1 MNIKFSYYYGKEADQ
16 YSFFKIPK
24 ILYTDSIFKT
34 LSSDAKVLYSILL
47 DRMSLSMKNGW
58 LDEENKVFIIFTIDE
73 IEETMN
79 IGRNKAINIM
89 KEIQDFG
96 LIEKKRRGLGK
107 PNIIYVKSFL
117 VETIEENGKME
128 EEKNGDRSLNDK
140 FQEVSK
146 ANLQKFEKQTSR
158 NLKNKPQEV
167 SKTNC
172 NKTNINKTKKS
183 DTDISKTTSID
194 KTGCKRKSKKGEG
207 GQVEKIIKQNI
218 SYFDFMDRD
227 SPTKENIDFIVEIMV
242 DAVESKRDL
251 KINQTWISYEKIKE
265 KFLSIKKEHIEYI
278 LSVLRENTSKIT
290 HFRAYLLSIIYNAPI
305 NIIYYNKQ
313 SKDVRN
319 FENYADDEKLW
330 KEFLKGQW
338 VKSFK
343 K

>member
-34 LSSDAKVLYSILL
+34 LSSDAKVLYAILL

-58 LDEENKVFIIFTIDE
+58 LDDENKVFIIFTIEE

-107 PNIIYVKSFL
+107 PNIIYVKNFL
-117 VETIEENGKME
+117 VETMEENSTVR
-128 EEKNGDRSLNDK
+128 EKTCEDGSLNDK

-158 NLKNKPQEV
+158 NLKTKPQEV

-183 DTDISKTTSID
+183 DTDMSKTTSIGKTAHKRKL
-194 KTGCKRKSKKGEG
+194 KTGEG
-207 GQVEKIIKQNI
+207 SQIERNIKQNI
-218 SYFDFMDRD
+218 SYLDFMDRD
-227 SPTKENIDFIVEIMV
+227 SPTKETIDFIVEIMV
-242 DAVESKRDL
+242 DAVEGKRDL
-251 KINQTWISYEKIKE
+251 KINQSWLSYEKIRE
-265 KFLSIKKEHIEYI
+265 RLLEIKKEHIEYV
-278 LSVLRENTSKIT
+278 LSVLKENTSKIT
-290 HFRAYLLSIIYNAPI
+290 HFRAYLLSILYNAPI
-305 NIIYYNKQ
+305 NSVYYNKQ
-313 SKDVRN
+313 EKN
-319 FENYADDEKLW
+319 TGNIGNYTDDEKIW
-330 KEFLKGQW
+330 QDFLKG
-338 VKSFK
+338 K
-343 K
+343 

>member
-34 LSSDAKVLYSILL
+34 LSSDAKVLYAILL

-117 VETIEENGKME
+117 VETKEENRTAE
-128 EEKNGDRSLNDK
+128 EETSEDRSLNVK

-158 NLKNKPQEV
+158 NLENKLQEV

-172 NKTNINKTKKS
+172 NNTEYNYTEFSENESYQYLSEQEKGRDRIQERNEYRQLIHDNIEYEILCQSYGTGRVEELVELMLDAICSTKTYQQINGEAVPTQVVKS
-183 DTDISKTTSID
+183 
-194 KTGCKRKSKKGEG
+194 RL
-207 GQVEKIIKQNI
+207 
-218 SYFDFMDRD
+218 
-227 SPTKENIDFIVEIMV
+227 
-242 DAVESKRDL
+242 L
-251 KINQTWISYEKIKE
+251 KVGY
-265 KFLSIKKEHIEYI
+265 EHIQYVFFS
-278 LSVLRENTSKIT
+278 LDRSTSKVKNIRQYMLT
-290 HFRAYLLSIIYNAPI
+290 VLYNAPATI
-305 NIIYYNKQ
+305 NQFYDAEVRHDMYWG
-313 SKDVRN
+313 KDIPDR
-319 FENYADDEKLW
+319 
-330 KEFLKGQW
+330 
-338 VKSFK
+338 
-343 K
+343 

>member
-34 LSSDAKVLYSILL
+34 LSSDAKVLYAILL

-117 VETIEENGKME
+117 VETKEENRTAE
-128 EEKNGDRSLNDK
+128 EETSEDRSLNVK

-158 NLKNKPQEV
+158 NLENKPQEV
-167 SKTNC
+167 SKRNC

-183 DTDISKTTSID
+183 EPDISKTTSID
-194 KTGCKRKSKKGEG
+194 KTECKRKLKKEEG

-218 SYFDFMDRD
+218 SYLDFMDRD
-227 SPTKENIDFIVEIMV
+227 SPTKENIDFVVEIMV
-242 DAVESKRDL
+242 DAVEGKRDL
-251 KINQTWISYEKIKE
+251 KINQTWISYEKIRGRLLE
-265 KFLSIKKEHIEYI
+265 IKKEHIEYV
-278 LSVLRENTSKIT
+278 LSVLKENTSKIT
-290 HFRAYLLSIIYNAPI
+290 HFRVYSTIYYLQCSYKHYLL
-305 NIIYYNKQ
+305 Q
-313 SKDVRN
+313 
-319 FENYADDEKLW
+319 
-330 KEFLKGQW
+330 
-338 VKSFK
+338 
-343 K
+343 

>member
-34 LSSDAKVLYSILL
+34 LSSDAKVLYAILL

-117 VETIEENGKME
+117 VETKEENRTAE
-128 EEKNGDRSLNDK
+128 EETSEDRSLNVK

-158 NLKNKPQEV
+158 NLENKPQEV

-172 NKTNINKTKKS
+172 NKTNTNKTEYS
-183 DTDISKTTSID
+183 NTDFNHTSPRSPSKTSGINHQEQD
-194 KTGCKRKSKKGEG
+194 PE
-207 GQVEKIIKQNI
+207 VEETIQTLKQNI
-218 SYFDFMDRD
+218 EYLSLIEERAEEKETIDLMLNLMTEVIKNKTDR
-227 SPTKENIDFIVEIMV
+227 
-242 DAVESKRDL
+242 R
-251 KINQTWISYEKIKE
+251 INQSRIPFERLKE
-265 KFLSIKKEHIEYI
+265 QLLTLKKEHINYVLLV
-278 LSVLRENTSKIT
+278 LSENKNKISNL
-290 HFRAYLLSIIYNAPI
+290 RAYLLSLLYNASV
-305 NIIYYNKQ
+305 NILGMKKHQEPDTTDY
-313 SKDVRN
+313 SKDQQIWRA
-319 FENYADDEKLW
+319 FFDTT
-330 KEFLKGQW
+330 
-338 VKSFK
+338 
-343 K
+343 

>member
-34 LSSDAKVLYSILL
+34 LSSDAKVLYAILI

-79 IGRNKAINIM
+79 IGRNKAVNIM

-117 VETIEENGKME
+117 VETMEENSTVRE
-128 EEKNGDRSLNDK
+128 ETCEDRSLNDT

-146 ANLQKFEKQTSR
+146 VNLQKFEKQTSR
-158 NLKNKPQEV
+158 NLKTKLQEV

-183 DTDISKTTSID
+183 DTDISKTTSIG
-194 KTGCKRKSKKGEG
+194 KTAHKRKLKTGEG
-207 GQVEKIIKQNI
+207 GQIERNIKQNI
-218 SYFDFMDRD
+218 SYLDFMDRD
-227 SPTKENIDFIVEIMV
+227 SPTKEAIDFIVEIMV
-242 DAVESKRDL
+242 DVVEGKRDL
-251 KINQTWISYEKIKE
+251 KINQNWLSYEKIRE
-265 KFLSIKKEHIEYI
+265 RLLEIKKEHIEYV
-278 LSVLRENTSKIT
+278 LSVLKENTSKIT
-290 HFRAYLLSIIYNAPI
+290 HFRAYLLSILYNAPI
-305 NIIYYNKQ
+305 NSIYYSKQ
-313 SKDVRN
+313 EKN
-319 FENYADDEKLW
+319 IGNYADDEKIW
-330 KEFLKGQW
+330 QDFLKE
-338 VKSFK
+338 K
-343 K
+343 

>member
-34 LSSDAKVLYSILL
+34 LSSDAKVLYAILL

-117 VETIEENGKME
+117 VETKEENRTAE
-128 EEKNGDRSLNDK
+128 EETSEDRSLNVK
-140 FQEVSK
+140 F
-146 ANLQKFEKQTSR
+146 
-158 NLKNKPQEV
+158 QEV

-172 NKTNINKTKKS
+172 NKTNTNKTKKS
-183 DTDISKTTSID
+183 EHDISKTTSID
-194 KTGCKRKSKKGEG
+194 KTGCKRKLKKEEG

-218 SYFDFMDRD
+218 SYLDFMDRD
-227 SPTKENIDFIVEIMV
+227 SPTKENIDFVVEIMV
-242 DAVESKRDL
+242 DAVEGKRDL
-251 KINQTWISYEKIKE
+251 KINQTWISYEKIRGRLLE
-265 KFLSIKKEHIEYI
+265 IKKEHIEYV
-278 LSVLRENTSKIT
+278 LSVLKENTSKIT

-313 SKDVRN
+313 STN
-319 FENYADDEKLW
+319 TGNLGNYADDERIW
-330 KEFLKGQW
+330 QDFLKG
-338 VKSFK
+338 K
-343 K
+343 

>member
-34 LSSDAKVLYSILL
+34 LSSDAKVLYAILL

-79 IGRNKAINIM
+79 IGRNKAVNIM

-117 VETIEENGKME
+117 VETMEENSTVRE
-128 EEKNGDRSLNDK
+128 ETCEDRSLNDT

-146 ANLQKFEKQTSR
+146 VNLQKFEKQTSR
-158 NLKNKPQEV
+158 NLENKPQEV

-183 DTDISKTTSID
+183 DTDISKTTSIG
-194 KTGCKRKSKKGEG
+194 KTAHKRKLKTGEG
-207 GQVEKIIKQNI
+207 GQIERNIKQNI
-218 SYFDFMDRD
+218 SYLDFMDRD
-227 SPTKENIDFIVEIMV
+227 SPTKEAIDFIVEIMV
-242 DAVESKRDL
+242 DAVEGKRDL
-251 KINQTWISYEKIKE
+251 KINQNWLSYEKIRE
-265 KFLSIKKEHIEYI
+265 RLLEIKKEHIEYV
-278 LSVLRENTSKIT
+278 LSVLKENTSKIT
-290 HFRAYLLSIIYNAPI
+290 HFRAYLLSILYNAPI
-305 NIIYYNKQ
+305 NSIYYSKQ
-313 SKDVRN
+313 EKKIG
-319 FENYADDEKLW
+319 NYADDEKIW
-330 KEFLKGQW
+330 QDFLKE
-338 VKSFK
+338 K
-343 K
+343 

>member
-172 NKTNINKTKKS
+172 NKTNKKKTKKS

-330 KEFLKGQW
+330 KEFLKGQ
-338 VKSFK
+338 
-343 K
+343 

>member
-34 LSSDAKVLYSILL
+34 LSSDAKVLYAILL

-58 LDEENKVFIIFTIDE
+58 LDDENKVFIIFTIEE

-107 PNIIYVKSFL
+107 PNIIYVKNFL
-117 VETIEENGKME
+117 VETMEENSTVR
-128 EEKNGDRSLNDK
+128 EKTCEDRSLNDK

-158 NLKNKPQEV
+158 NLKTKPQEV

-183 DTDISKTTSID
+183 EPDMSKTTSIGKTAHKRKL
-194 KTGCKRKSKKGEG
+194 KTGEG
-207 GQVEKIIKQNI
+207 SQIERNIKQNI
-218 SYFDFMDRD
+218 SYLDFMDRD
-227 SPTKENIDFIVEIMV
+227 SPTKETIDFIVEIMV
-242 DAVESKRDL
+242 DAVEGKRDL
-251 KINQTWISYEKIKE
+251 KINQSWLSYEKIRE
-265 KFLSIKKEHIEYI
+265 RLLEIKKEHIEYV
-278 LSVLRENTSKIT
+278 LSVLKENTSKIT
-290 HFRAYLLSIIYNAPI
+290 HFRAYLLSILYNAPI
-305 NIIYYNKQ
+305 NSVYYNKQ
-313 SKDVRN
+313 EKN
-319 FENYADDEKLW
+319 TGNIGNYTDDEKIW
-330 KEFLKGQW
+330 QDFLKG
-338 VKSFK
+338 K
-343 K
+343 

>member
-1 MNIKFSYYYGKEADQ
+1 
-16 YSFFKIPK
+16 
-24 ILYTDSIFKT
+24 
-34 LSSDAKVLYSILL
+34 
-47 DRMSLSMKNGW
+47 
-58 LDEENKVFIIFTIDE
+58 
-73 IEETMN
+73 
-79 IGRNKAINIM
+79 
-89 KEIQDFG
+89 
-96 LIEKKRRGLGK
+96 
-107 PNIIYVKSFL
+107 
-117 VETIEENGKME
+117 ME
-128 EEKNGDRSLNDK
+128 EEKNEDRSLNDK

-158 NLKNKPQEV
+158 NLKNKSQEV

-183 DTDISKTTSID
+183 ETDISETTSIY

-227 SPTKENIDFIVEIMV
+227 SPTRENIDFIVEIMV

-330 KEFLKGQW
+330 KEFLKGQ
-338 VKSFK
+338 
-343 K
+343 

>member
-34 LSSDAKVLYSILL
+34 LSSDAKVLYAILL

-117 VETIEENGKME
+117 VETKEENRTAE
-128 EEKNGDRSLNDK
+128 EEETSEDRSLNVK

-158 NLKNKPQEV
+158 NLENKPQEV

-172 NKTNINKTKKS
+172 NKTNINKTEYS
-183 DTDISKTTSID
+183 NTDFNNTSPISPSKTNGI
-194 KTGCKRKSKKGEG
+194 KENPE
-207 GQVEKIIKQNI
+207 VEEDIETLKQNI
-218 SYFDFMDRD
+218 EYFSLIQEKPEEKETIDLILNLMTEVIKNKTDR
-227 SPTKENIDFIVEIMV
+227 
-242 DAVESKRDL
+242 R
-251 KINQTWISYEKIKE
+251 INQSRIPFERLKE
-265 KFLSIKKEHIEYI
+265 QLLTLKKEHIDYVLLV
-278 LSVLRENTSKIT
+278 LSENKNKISNL
-290 HFRAYLLSIIYNAPI
+290 RAYLLSLLYNASV
-305 NIIYYNKQ
+305 NILGMKVHQEPASVDY
-313 SKDVRN
+313 SKDQQIWQ
-319 FENYADDEKLW
+319 A
-330 KEFLKGQW
+330 FLDTT
-338 VKSFK
+338 
-343 K
+343 

>member
-34 LSSDAKVLYSILL
+34 LSSDAKVLYAILL

-117 VETIEENGKME
+117 VETKEENRTAE
-128 EEKNGDRSLNDK
+128 EETSEDRSLNVK

-158 NLKNKPQEV
+158 NLENKPQEV

-172 NKTNINKTKKS
+172 NKTNTNKTEYS
-183 DTDISKTTSID
+183 NTDFNHTSPRSPSKTSGINHQEQD
-194 KTGCKRKSKKGEG
+194 PE
-207 GQVEKIIKQNI
+207 VEETIQTLKQNI
-218 SYFDFMDRD
+218 EYLSLIEERAEEKETIDLMLNLMTEVIKNKMDR
-227 SPTKENIDFIVEIMV
+227 
-242 DAVESKRDL
+242 R
-251 KINQTWISYEKIKE
+251 INQSRIPFERLKE
-265 KFLSIKKEHIEYI
+265 QLLTLKKEHIDYVLLV
-278 LSVLRENTSKIT
+278 LSENKNKISNL
-290 HFRAYLLSIIYNAPI
+290 RAYLLSLLYNASV
-305 NIIYYNKQ
+305 NILGMKKHQEPDTTDY
-313 SKDVRN
+313 SKDQQIWRA
-319 FENYADDEKLW
+319 FFDTT
-330 KEFLKGQW
+330 
-338 VKSFK
+338 
-343 K
+343 

>member
-1 MNIKFSYYYGKEADQ
+1 MNIKFSYK
-16 YSFFKIPK
+16 YSFFKIHK

-34 LSSDAKVLYSILL
+34 LSSDAKVLYAILL

-117 VETIEENGKME
+117 VETKEENRTAE
-128 EEKNGDRSLNDK
+128 EETSEDRSLNVK

-158 NLKNKPQEV
+158 NLENKPQEV

-172 NKTNINKTKKS
+172 NKTNTNKTEYS
-183 DTDISKTTSID
+183 NTDFNHTSPRSPSKTSGINHQEQD
-194 KTGCKRKSKKGEG
+194 PE
-207 GQVEKIIKQNI
+207 VEETIQTLKQNI
-218 SYFDFMDRD
+218 EYLSLIEERAEEKETIDLMLNLMTEVIKNKTDR
-227 SPTKENIDFIVEIMV
+227 
-242 DAVESKRDL
+242 R
-251 KINQTWISYEKIKE
+251 INQSRIPVERLTEQ
-265 KFLSIKKEHIEYI
+265 LLTLKKEHIDYVLLV
-278 LSVLRENTSKIT
+278 LSENKNKISNL
-290 HFRAYLLSIIYNAPI
+290 RAYLLSLLYNASV
-305 NIIYYNKQ
+305 NILGMKKHQEPDTTDY
-313 SKDVRN
+313 SKDQQIWRA
-319 FENYADDEKLW
+319 FFDTT
-330 KEFLKGQW
+330 
-338 VKSFK
+338 
-343 K
+343 

>member
-34 LSSDAKVLYSILL
+34 LSSDAKVLYAILL

-117 VETIEENGKME
+117 VETKEENRTAE
-128 EEKNGDRSLNDK
+128 EETSEDRSLNVK

-158 NLKNKPQEV
+158 NLENKPQEV

-172 NKTNINKTKKS
+172 NKTNTNKTEYS
-183 DTDISKTTSID
+183 NTDFNHTSPRSSSKTSGINHQEQD
-194 KTGCKRKSKKGEG
+194 PE
-207 GQVEKIIKQNI
+207 VEETIQTLKQNI
-218 SYFDFMDRD
+218 EYLSLIEERAEEKETIDLMLNLMTEVIKNKTDR
-227 SPTKENIDFIVEIMV
+227 
-242 DAVESKRDL
+242 R
-251 KINQTWISYEKIKE
+251 INQSRIPFERLKE
-265 KFLSIKKEHIEYI
+265 QLLTLKKEHIDYVLLV
-278 LSVLRENTSKIT
+278 LSENKNKISNL
-290 HFRAYLLSIIYNAPI
+290 RAYLLSLLYNASV
-305 NIIYYNKQ
+305 NILGMKKHQEPDTTDY
-313 SKDVRN
+313 SKDQQIWRA
-319 FENYADDEKLW
+319 FFDTT
-330 KEFLKGQW
+330 
-338 VKSFK
+338 
-343 K
+343 

>member
-34 LSSDAKVLYSILL
+34 LSSDAKVLYAILL
-47 DRMSLSMKNGW
+47 DRMSLSMKNEW
-58 LDEENKVFIIFTIDE
+58 LDDENKVFIIFTIDE

-107 PNIIYVKSFL
+107 PNIIYVKNFL
-117 VETIEENGKME
+117 VETIEENGTME
-128 EEKNGDRSLNDK
+128 EEKNEDRSLNDK

-158 NLKNKPQEV
+158 NLKTKPQEV

-183 DTDISKTTSID
+183 DTDISKTTSIG
-194 KTGCKRKSKKGEG
+194 KTAHKRKLKTGEG
-207 GQVEKIIKQNI
+207 GQIERNIKQNI
-218 SYFDFMDRD
+218 SYLDFMDRD
-227 SPTKENIDFIVEIMV
+227 SPTKETIDFIVEIMV

-265 KFLSIKKEHIEYI
+265 KFLSIKKEHIEYV
-278 LSVLRENTSKIT
+278 LSVLKENTSKIT
-290 HFRAYLLSIIYNAPI
+290 HFRAYLLSILYNAPI
-305 NIIYYNKQ
+305 NSVYYSKQ
-313 SKDVRN
+313 EN
-319 FENYADDEKLW
+319 NTGNIGNYADDEKIW
-330 KEFLKGQW
+330 QDFLKE
-338 VKSFK
+338 K
-343 K
+343 

>member
-34 LSSDAKVLYSILL
+34 LSSDAKVLYAILL

-107 PNIIYVKSFL
+107 PNIIYVKNFL
-117 VETIEENGKME
+117 VETEHREKEKKQETEGNIDHIENYSDTK
-128 EEKNGDRSLNDK
+128 L
-140 FQEVSK
+140 QEVSNV
-146 ANLQKFEKQTSR
+146 NLQKFEKQTSR
-158 NLKNKPQEV
+158 NLENKPQEV

-172 NKTNINKTKKS
+172 NKTNINKTKES
-183 DTDISKTTSID
+183 EPDISKTTSID
-194 KTGCKRKSKKGEG
+194 KTVCKRKLKKKEG

-218 SYFDFMDRD
+218 SYLDFMDRD
-227 SPTKENIDFIVEIMV
+227 SPTKETIDFIVEIMV
-242 DAVESKRDL
+242 EAVENKRDL
-251 KINQTWISYEKIKE
+251 KINQTWISYEKIRGRLLE
-265 KFLSIKKEHIEYI
+265 IKKEHIEYV
-278 LSVLRENTSKIT
+278 LSVLKENTSKIT

-313 SKDVRN
+313 STN
-319 FENYADDEKLW
+319 TGNLGNYVDDERIW
-330 KEFLKGQW
+330 QDFLKG
-338 VKSFK
+338 K
-343 K
+343 

>member
-34 LSSDAKVLYSILL
+34 LSSDAKVLYAILL

-117 VETIEENGKME
+117 VETKEENRTAE
-128 EEKNGDRSLNDK
+128 EETSEDRSLNVK

-158 NLKNKPQEV
+158 NLENKPQEV

-172 NKTNINKTKKS
+172 NKTNTNKTKKS
-183 DTDISKTTSID
+183 EHDISKTTSID
-194 KTGCKRKSKKGEG
+194 KTGCKRKLKKEEG

-218 SYFDFMDRD
+218 SYLDFMDRD
-227 SPTKENIDFIVEIMV
+227 SPTKENIDFVVEIMV
-242 DAVESKRDL
+242 DAVEGKRDL
-251 KINQTWISYEKIKE
+251 KINQTWISYEKIRGRLLE
-265 KFLSIKKEHIEYI
+265 IKKEH
-278 LSVLRENTSKIT
+278 
-290 HFRAYLLSIIYNAPI
+290 
-305 NIIYYNKQ
+305 
-313 SKDVRN
+313 
-319 FENYADDEKLW
+319 
-330 KEFLKGQW
+330 
-338 VKSFK
+338 KSMSYQF
-343 K
+343 